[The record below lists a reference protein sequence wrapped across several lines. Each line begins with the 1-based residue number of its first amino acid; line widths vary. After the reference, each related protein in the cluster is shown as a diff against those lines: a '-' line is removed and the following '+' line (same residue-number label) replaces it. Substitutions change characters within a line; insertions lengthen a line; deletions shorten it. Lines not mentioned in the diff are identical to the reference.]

1 MRRTFL
7 LIIALIIVQTVVWAQ
22 TDNQEIQR
30 LQSRTQVYLDSVSRQ
45 PDWLVSRLQMYW
57 TSHATD
63 VFVRG
68 EVFDHVGGD
77 RAPVPTVRFTGT
89 RGTASQ
95 YDRPRLTNRIPY
107 DDDEDGNVTFIN
119 HQTGVMEKA
128 HPAKT
133 GRNIEG
139 CNREIV
145 GIARDAAKLYA
156 ATGDTAWLKV
166 ALPVFDTYMQ
176 GIYYR
181 NVPTDLTHSHIQTLV
196 GMTSFEVIHE
206 DVLNEL
212 TELYSIL
219 QAERIV
225 NGKSVNG
232 KLYDAALKKWADN
245 IIANGVPHNN
255 WDIIQANF
263 ILKIAL
269 VLQSDTAYDDG
280 HGREYY
286 LDAIVNRSS
295 LRQWTLRRLA
305 DYGYD
310 RETGIWYESPGYSIG
325 VYADFAEFIDR
336 LDREAGIDLFSQLPE
351 VEQSAYAQMQYLFP
365 NRMICGF
372 GDTHPNYL
380 HTRTADYL
388 LSYAHRHHLDS
399 LARRLERVKQACD
412 KDAPAALV
420 EEYVTPTFYAPN
432 VSWLMQRTGMDP
444 QHDLAIS
451 LNGALGNHQHAN
463 GISMEL
469 YGKGFVLGPDAGIGQ
484 HLYSGADYNEYYARF
499 PAHNTVCVD
508 GVSDHA
514 VMMSQHPFE
523 VQFMDNSQ
531 FTIHNSQLE
540 ATVSQVAFV
549 EPETHSDQLRTNGIV
564 KTSERGGYYID
575 IFRSRRQDGKDKF
588 HDYFYHNLGQT
599 MTLTAA
605 DDTDLNL
612 QPTDELAFAG
622 GHLYA
627 YSYIWD
633 KHSATTDKDVKA
645 TFTVEMPTPSPS
657 RNGGERAGA
666 QQTSEARLSPLRGS
680 GERVFMTMWMQGSPD
695 REVFRALSP
704 VNREYE
710 RLPKFMP
717 YRVDEQPVLT
727 YVARQ
732 QGEAWT
738 HPFVAVFEPTSSE
751 EPSEIAS
758 VEFFTPSG
766 KDAVGIKVTLKSD
779 RTDYIFSAPVK
790 TKMKYRGMKVNACY
804 AVISDGKKLI
814 EQ

>member
-1 MRRTFL
+1 MRT
-7 LIIALIIVQTVVWAQ
+7 IILTILSILAPVAANSQKQTPMKFT
-22 TDNQEIQR
+22 TDMQLQE
-30 LQSRTQVYLDSVSRQ
+30 RTQMYLDSVSRQ

-57 TSHATD
+57 TTHATD

-68 EVFDHVGGD
+68 ETFDHVGGD

-89 RGTASQ
+89 RGTATQ
-95 YDRPRLTNRIPY
+95 YDRPRLSDRIPY
-107 DDDEDGNVTFIN
+107 DDDAETNVTFIN
-119 HQTGVMEKA
+119 RQTKVMEKI

-139 CNREIV
+139 CNREIMA
-145 GIARDAAKLYA
+145 IARDAAKLFA
-156 ATGDTAWLKV
+156 ATGDTVWLKV

-181 NVPTDLTHSHIQTLV
+181 NVPTDVTHSHIQTLV

-206 DVLNEL
+206 DILHEL
-212 TELYSIL
+212 TELYTIL
-219 QAERIV
+219 QEQGVI
-225 NGKSVNG
+225 NGKSLNR

-255 WDIIQANF
+255 WNIIQANF

-269 VLQSDTAYDDG
+269 VLQPDSVYADG

-286 LDAIVNRSS
+286 LDAIVNRST
-295 LRQWTLRRLA
+295 LRQWSLRRLA

-310 RETGIWYESPGYSIG
+310 PSTGIWYESPGYSIG

-336 LDREAGIDLFSQLPE
+336 LDREAGIDLFAQLPE
-351 VEQSAYAQMQYLFP
+351 VERSAFAQMQYLFP

-372 GDTHPNYL
+372 GDTHPNHL
-380 HTRTADYL
+380 HTRIADHL
-388 LSYAHRHHLDS
+388 LSYARRHQLDS
-399 LARRLERVKQACD
+399 LAARLEHLKQASD

-420 EEYVTPTFYAPN
+420 EQYVTPTFYAPN
-432 VSWLMQRTGMDP
+432 VSWVMQRTGMDP

-469 YGKGFVLGPDAGIGQ
+469 YGKGFVLAPDAGIGQ
-484 HLYSGADYNEYYARF
+484 HLYSGADYNEYYSRF

-523 VQFMDNSQ
+523 VQFVGSEKIKDKSEKL
-531 FTIHNSQLE
+531 S
-540 ATVSQVAFV
+540 ATVSQVYFH

-564 KTSERGGYYID
+564 KTSEHGGYYID
-575 IFRSRRQDGKDKF
+575 IFRSRRQDGNDKF

-599 MTLTAA
+599 MTLNAA
-605 DDTDLNL
+605 DGSDLHL
-612 QPTDELAFAG
+612 MPTEELAFAG

-627 YSYIWD
+627 YSYLWD
-633 KHSATTDKDVKA
+633 KHSATTEQDVKA
-645 TFTVEMPTPSPS
+645 NFVVTPENENLETPI
-657 RNGGERAGA
+657 
-666 QQTSEARLSPLRGS
+666 T
-680 GERVFMTMWMQGSPD
+680 MTMWMKGEKD

-704 VNREYE
+704 VNMEYE

-717 YRVDEQPVLT
+717 YKVDEQPVLT

-732 QGEAWT
+732 HGEAWT
-738 HPFVAVFEPTSSE
+738 KPFVTVFEPSSSD
-751 EPSEIAS
+751 EPSEIAN
-758 VEFFTPSG
+758 VEFFTPLG
-766 KDAVGIKVTLKSD
+766 KDAVGIKVILKNG
-779 RTDYIFSAPVK
+779 RTDYIFSSPVK
-790 TKMKYRGMKVNACY
+790 TKMKYNGMKVHASY
-804 AVISDGKKLI
+804 AVVSEGKTLLLK
-814 EQ
+814 

>member
-1 MRRTFL
+1 MKRICFIL
-7 LIIALIIVQTVVWAQ
+7 LLYMGCYAMMFAQ
-22 TDNQEIQR
+22 NEQKELKQ
-30 LQSRTQVYLDSVSRQ
+30 LQAKTQVYLDSVSRQ
-45 PDWLVSRLQMYW
+45 PDWLLSRLQMYW
-57 TSHATD
+57 KTHATD
-63 VFVRG
+63 VFVKG
-68 EVFDHVGGD
+68 ESFDHVGGD

-95 YDRPRLTNRIPY
+95 YDRPRLADRIPY
-107 DDDEDGNVTFIN
+107 DDDAEANVTFIN
-119 HQTGVMEKA
+119 RQTKVKEKA

-139 CNREIV
+139 CNREIM
-145 GIARDAAKLYA
+145 GIARDAAKIYA
-156 ATGDTAWLKV
+156 ATGDTAWLQV

-181 NVPTDLTHSHIQTLV
+181 NVPTDITHSHIQTLV

-206 DVLNEL
+206 DIVNEL
-212 TELYSIL
+212 TELYGIL
-219 QAERIV
+219 LADQKIV
-225 NGKSVNG
+225 TSKLSNR
-232 KLYDAALKKWADN
+232 KLYDAAFKKWADN

-255 WDIIQANF
+255 WNIIQANF

-269 VLQSDTAYDDG
+269 VLQPDSAYADG

-325 VYADFAEFIDR
+325 VNADFAEFIDR
-336 LDREAGIDLFSQLPE
+336 LDREAGIDLFAQLPE
-351 VEQSAYAQMQYLFP
+351 VELSAYAQMQYLFP

-380 HTRTADYL
+380 HTRTADHL
-388 LSYAHRHHLDS
+388 LSYARRHQLDS
-399 LARRLERVKQACD
+399 LAARMERVKQACD

-420 EEYVTPTFYAPN
+420 EQYVTPTFYAPN

-484 HLYSGADYNEYYARF
+484 HLYSGADYNEYYSRF

-514 VMMSQHPFE
+514 VMMSQHPFD
-523 VQFMDNSQ
+523 VQFLKEADG
-531 FTIHNSQLE
+531 
-540 ATVSQVAFV
+540 ATVSQVSYI
-549 EPETHSDQLRTNGIV
+549 EPETQSQQLRTNGIV
-564 KTSERGGYYID
+564 KTEKGGYYID
-575 IFRSRRQDGKDKF
+575 IFRSRRKDGKDKF
-588 HDYFYHNLGQT
+588 HDYFYHNLGQA
-599 MTLTAA
+599 MTLTAN
-605 DDTDLNL
+605 DGSDLHL
-612 QPTDELAFAG
+612 QPTEELAFAG

-627 YSYIWD
+627 YSYLWD
-633 KHSATTDKDVKA
+633 KHSATSDKDVKA
-645 TFTVEMPTPSPS
+645 TFTTKFETLNVKPET
-657 RNGGERAGA
+657 AI
-666 QQTSEARLSPLRGS
+666 T
-680 GERVFMTMWMQGSPD
+680 MTMWMQGNSD

-704 VNREYE
+704 VNMEYE

-717 YRVDEQPVLT
+717 YKVDEQPVLT

-732 QGEAWT
+732 HGEAWT
-738 HPFVAVFEPTSSE
+738 KPFVAVFEPSSTD
-751 EPSEIAS
+751 EPSEIAT
-758 VEFFTPSG
+758 VEFFTPNG
-766 KDAVGIKVTLKSD
+766 KDAVGIKVTLKNG
-779 RTDYIFSAPVK
+779 RCDYIFSAPVK
-790 TKMKYRGMKVNACY
+790 TKMRYQGMKVNACY
-804 AVISDGKKLI
+804 AVISEGKTLI
-814 EQ
+814 MK

>member
-1 MRRTFL
+1 MKKHTLTCL
-7 LIIALIIVQTVVWAQ
+7 LVLVFPLAIHGA
-22 TDNQEIQR
+22 TDEQETQR
-30 LQSRTQVYLDSVSRQ
+30 LKSRTQVYLDSVKCH

-57 TSHATD
+57 ASHATD

-68 EVFDHVGGD
+68 ESFDHVGGD

-95 YDRPRLTNRIPY
+95 YDRPRLADRIPY
-107 DDDEDGNVTFIN
+107 DDDTEANVTFISR
-119 HQTGVMEKA
+119 QTKVMEKA

-156 ATGDTAWLKV
+156 ATGDTVWLKV

-181 NVPTDLTHSHIQTLV
+181 NVPIDLTHSHIQTLV

-206 DVLNEL
+206 DILNEL

-219 QAERIV
+219 LSDDFTISQLDGVRQ
-225 NGKSVNG
+225 
-232 KLYDAALKKWADN
+232 LYDAAFKKWADN

-255 WDIIQANF
+255 WNIIQANF

-269 VLQSDTAYDDG
+269 VLQPDSAYTDG

-286 LDAIVNRSS
+286 LDAIVNCSS

-336 LDREAGIDLFSQLPE
+336 LDREAGIDIFALLPE

-380 HTRTADYL
+380 HTRTADFL
-388 LSYAHRHHLDS
+388 LSYAHRHQLDS
-399 LARRLERVKQACD
+399 LAARLERVKQACD

-432 VSWLMQRTGMDP
+432 VSWLMQRTGMNP
-444 QHDLAIS
+444 QHDLSIS

-484 HLYSGADYNEYYARF
+484 HLYSGADYNEYYSRF

-523 VQFMDNSQ
+523 VQFINNGQLKMDNG
-531 FTIHNSQLE
+531 QLE
-540 ATVSQVAFV
+540 FTASQVYFH

-564 KTSERGGYYID
+564 KTSESSGYYID

-605 DDTDLNL
+605 DGADLAL

-627 YSYIWD
+627 YSYIYN
-633 KHSATTDKDVKA
+633 KESTTTDKNVKV
-645 TFTVEMPTPSPS
+645 TFTTDCPDG
-657 RNGGERAGA
+657 RKID
-666 QQTSEARLSPLRGS
+666 
-680 GERVFMTMWMQGSPD
+680 MTMWMQGSPN

-717 YRVDEQPVLT
+717 YKVDEQPVLT

-732 QGEAWT
+732 QGDAWT
-738 HPFVAVFEPTSSE
+738 HPFVAVFEPSSSE
-751 EPSEIAS
+751 EPSEIVS

-766 KDAVGIKVTLKSD
+766 KDAVGIKVKLKNG

-790 TKMKYRGMKVNACY
+790 TKMKYRGMKVNARY
-804 AVISDGKKLI
+804 VIISDGKTLN
-814 EQ
+814 EE